1 VRSRFALFLF
11 VALFPFGVSGAEFY
25 VDPQNGDPGGDGS
38 ASDPWRTIQEVVEA
52 GLIESREWESYPY
65 EDGLQLVPKNSGAP
79 VKAGDTIYLRS
90 GYHGELFIQSYY
102 NQDYI
107 TIAAEA
113 GHTPRLK
120 RVHIRSSSHWVVRGL
135 HISPEYAPK
144 YEQLSLFDLEHHD
157 WRGPIHDVTV
167 EDCRLQSVEDASGW
181 SVDDW
186 NNLSCNGFGVG
197 GENMTVRNNVLKN
210 VNFGISVGA
219 QNSLVEGNLVENFA
233 GDGMRGLG
241 DNTVFQYNTVKN
253 CYDVNANHDDGF
265 QSWSVGADG
274 VGTGEVTGIV
284 LRGNTIINYSDPA
297 QPHRGTLQ
305 GIGCFDGMFVDWV
318 VENNVIVTDHWH
330 GITLSGARNCRIVNN
345 TVMDLNDQDPGPPW
359 VRIGNHKD
367 GTQSTGCVVRN
378 NLTTSVS
385 IDAESEVAED
395 HNLIIDDPD
404 ALFTD
409 AASKNLHLLQG
420 CAAVDTGSANLAPT
434 IDIEGIPRPQGQGF
448 DIGAYEYHEGVIEEP
463 ETDAGT
469 DGGADPDG
477 TGPPDGADDA
487 VVPDDGGSPTDDTGK
502 IHGDCDC
509 GNGGSGTVL
518 LLLPLLYG
526 LLRIPKRNPPSTR
539 EPRPSR
545 GR

>member
-1 VRSRFALFLF
+1 MRSRFALLLL
-11 VALFPFGVSGAEFY
+11 VVLFPVGVSGAEFY

-65 EDGLQLVPKNSGAP
+65 EDGLQLVAKNPGAP

-90 GYHGELFIQSYY
+90 GYHGELFIQSCY
-102 NQDYI
+102 NQDYV

-113 GHTPRLK
+113 GHAPRLK
-120 RVHIRSSSHWVVRGL
+120 SAHIQSSSHWIVRGL
-135 HISPEYAPK
+135 HISPEHAPQ
-144 YEQLSLFDLEHHD
+144 YEQVTLFNLEHHGY
-157 WRGPIHDVTV
+157 RGPIHDVTV
-167 EDCRLQSVEDASGW
+167 EDCRLQSVEDSSGW
-181 SVDDW
+181 SADDW
-186 NNLSCNGFGVG
+186 NNLSCNGFGVD
-197 GENMTVRNNVLKN
+197 GESMTVRNNVLKN

-219 QNSLVEGNLVENFA
+219 RNSLIEGNLVENFA

-241 DNTVFQYNTVKN
+241 DHTVFQYNTVKN

-265 QSWSVGADG
+265 QSWSRGADG

-318 VENNVIVTDHWH
+318 VENNVIITDHWH

-367 GTQSTGCVVRN
+367 GTRSTGCVVRN
-378 NLTTSVS
+378 NLTTSVN
-385 IDAESEVAED
+385 IDADSEVTED

-404 ALFTD
+404 ALFED
-409 AASKNLHLLQG
+409 AANKNLHLLQG
-420 CAAVDTGSANLAPT
+420 CPAVDTGSADLAPQT
-434 IDIEGIPRPQGQGF
+434 DIEGIPRPQGDGF

-469 DGGADPDG
+469 DGSAGDDAGEDAGADTAAG
-477 TGPPDGADDA
+477 
-487 VVPDDGGSPTDDTGK
+487 DGGSPTDGTGK
-502 IHGDCDC
+502 VQGDCDC
-509 GNGGSGTVL
+509 GNGGGGTAL

-539 EPRPSR
+539 EPPPPP